1 MKTNSKMEA
10 LFAIAVAIGWAYY
23 QISNQNEGES
33 FFSNLLGVFIA
44 FGTMFIGGLVI
55 FAIVMFFVALFGGL

>member
-1 MKTNSKMEA
+1 MEA
-10 LFAIAVAIGWAYY
+10 FIAIAVAVGWAYY

-33 FFSNLLGVFIA
+33 FFNNLSGVFIA
-44 FGTMFIGGLVI
+44 FGTMFIGGLVL

>member
-1 MKTNSKMEA
+1 MEA
-10 LFAIAVAIGWAYY
+10 FFAIALAIGWAYY

-44 FGTMFIGGLVI
+44 FGTMFIGGLVL